1 MKISG
6 IGSKGPAT
14 GARKTDKTDRKG
26 EFKQALVE
34 SMDSMEEAHAVE
46 TPVGITAV
54 DALLV
59 IQQVD
64 GSAER
69 DARRRLVRHGELL
82 LDGLEDL
89 RHGLLMGEIPS
100 ARMAALAQSV
110 RSRREACSD
119 PRLAALLDE
128 IELRVEVELAKL
140 SRDF

>member
-14 GARKTDKTDRKG
+14 GARKAEKSDKKG
-26 EFKQALVE
+26 EFKQALIE
-34 SMDSMEEAHAVE
+34 SMDSMEDAHAVE
-46 TPVGITAV
+46 APAGITAV
-54 DALLV
+54 DALLIV
-59 IQQVD
+59 QQVD
-64 GSAER
+64 SSTER
-69 DARRRLVRHGELL
+69 EARRRLVRHGEVL

-89 RHGLLMGEIPS
+89 RHGLLMGEIPK
-100 ARMAALAQSV
+100 ARMTALAQSV

-140 SRDF
+140 SRNL